1 MHTMN
6 VLFHSEQCSSKLLIE
21 MTALKRLKRLKIY
34 FLGTSLF
41 VSALNV
47 KNIKNRI
54 LEKKYYKMEK
64 NPTNN
69 KKKKMEF

>member
-21 MTALKRLKRLKIY
+21 MTALKRLKIY

-47 KNIKNRI
+47 KNVKNQI
-54 LEKKYYKMEK
+54 LEKKSYKIL
-64 NPTNN
+64 
-69 KKKKMEF
+69 

>member
-6 VLFHSEQCSSKLLIE
+6 VLFYCEQCSSKLLIE

-47 KNIKNRI
+47 KNIENRI
-54 LEKKYYKMEK
+54 LEKKSYKIL
-64 NPTNN
+64 
-69 KKKKMEF
+69 